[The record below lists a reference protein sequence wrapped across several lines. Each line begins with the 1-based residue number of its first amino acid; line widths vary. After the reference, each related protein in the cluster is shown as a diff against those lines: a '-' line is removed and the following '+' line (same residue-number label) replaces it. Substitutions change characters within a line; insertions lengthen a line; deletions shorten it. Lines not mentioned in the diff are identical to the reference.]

1 MDVKQ
6 GYVRHQHKPFQRK
19 SQQSPPV
26 VEAGG
31 SKKMIVGVVIL
42 LSVGL
47 IGGYWV
53 VQHFVNKAKT
63 TPLPVSNVKA
73 SIKQEEA
80 TKAVTGLVVK
90 AENLNVTT
98 KPIHYTFYKGLK
110 KTELLVD
117 AEPIPIVLSVPY
129 YILAGTFGSLK
140 DAKQEQAR
148 LKKLGQLV
156 ELKVIKLKQTYY
168 RLSIG
173 PFFNRLKMNKKRN
186 ELHKVGVDTLIVK
199 TRLKSTKAH

>member
-80 TKAVTGLVVK
+80 TKAVTGQ
-90 AENLNVTT
+90 N
-98 KPIHYTFYKGLK
+98 
-110 KTELLVD
+110 
-117 AEPIPIVLSVPY
+117 
-129 YILAGTFGSLK
+129 
-140 DAKQEQAR
+140 
-148 LKKLGQLV
+148 
-156 ELKVIKLKQTYY
+156 YY
-168 RLSIG
+168 RLCIG